1 MPKGYFS
8 VSGWSTRSDVD
19 LEVDRISGV
28 GGPAYPRLII
38 PVEFTLRPAEDKGK
52 IKAYS
57 LLWLQ
62 SGLYIENIKIGE
74 GFSGPI
80 AEYSWPH
87 VSPHQISIEIPLDLY
102 RLEKIEERRRDDIQF
117 RLSSDALVA
126 EHPSIPKAGPN
137 EQQEYRRD
145 VEGFTKGHFEITFSI
160 PQSHWVDKILPG
172 LGYGKVK
179 LIEIPIPEKIVPDTI
194 KNAQEELVQAQ
205 DYFVQGDYD
214 KAVEHCRNALEP
226 LKELLPEIKTLLRNS
241 KFEWVEEVG
250 QATYDWIDKIY
261 KKTRD
266 VSSIPHHPPSIGHF
280 SRFEAQAIL
289 MVTIALLSY
298 SGKLLKQEKKNE
310 RGR

>member
-1 MPKGYFS
+1 MPKGDFS
-8 VSGWSTRSDVD
+8 ISGWSTHSDIS
-19 LEVDRISGV
+19 LEVDRISGI
-28 GGPAYPRLII
+28 GGPEYPRLII
-38 PVEFTLRPAEDKGK
+38 PVEFTLRPSEDRGK

-62 SGLYIENIKIGE
+62 SGLHIENIKIGD

-87 VSPHQISIEIPLDLY
+87 ISPHQMTIEIPLDLY
-102 RLEKIEERRRDDIQF
+102 RLEKIEERRRDNIQF
-117 RLSSDALVA
+117 RLLGFALIA
-126 EHPSIPKAGPN
+126 EHPSVPKAGPN
-137 EQQEYRRD
+137 EQQVHRRD
-145 VEGFTKGHFEITFSI
+145 VELFTKGSFNITFGI
-160 PQSHWVDKILPG
+160 PHSHWVNQILPG

-179 LIEIPIPEKIVPDTI
+179 VIEIPIQEKTIPDTF
-194 KNAQEELVQAQ
+194 KNALEEVIQAQ
-205 DYFVQGDYD
+205 NYFTQGDYD

-226 LKELLPEIKTLLRNS
+226 LKGLLPEIKTLLTNS
-241 KFEWVEEVG
+241 KYEWVAEVG

-266 VSSIPHHPPSIGHF
+266 VSSIPHHPPSVGHF

-298 SGKLLKQEKKNE
+298 TGKFLKQGKNE
-310 RGR
+310 